1 MNLSVIWR
9 FLLGACQI
17 IYMSELEVKVSGMIM
32 IKMLGTIKKKISSRV
47 TRGVGFGLPCF

>member
-1 MNLSVIWR
+1 
-9 FLLGACQI
+9 
-17 IYMSELEVKVSGMIM
+17 MSELEVKVSGMIM